1 MKTSSVMNGHVW
13 DTVHTHTYNTWKKT
27 VWSLAE
33 FAYTFTRTMFLYY
46 KTRHYAPSNIAS
58 LQVVLGGDYISIKI
72 YSILL
77 LWFLL
82 ISLTLLLLLLLAPQ
96 VAPIIRRWPRRY
108 HHRPYHH
115 HLYYHNIGMIIQCLT
130 LNLLISINSMQI
142 NNLHNLFGTF
152 RGQRA
157 IQIIEHC

>member
-72 YSILL
+72 YSIIIMI
-77 LWFLL
+77 L
-82 ISLTLLLLLLLAPQ
+82 INIINIIIITIISSSGSSYYQEMAQTLSPPSVSPPSVLPQ
-96 VAPIIRRWPRRY
+96 HRY
-108 HHRPYHH
+108 DYS
-115 HLYYHNIGMIIQCLT
+115 M
-130 LNLLISINSMQI
+130 LNP
-142 NNLHNLFGTF
+142 
-152 RGQRA
+152 
-157 IQIIEHC
+157 